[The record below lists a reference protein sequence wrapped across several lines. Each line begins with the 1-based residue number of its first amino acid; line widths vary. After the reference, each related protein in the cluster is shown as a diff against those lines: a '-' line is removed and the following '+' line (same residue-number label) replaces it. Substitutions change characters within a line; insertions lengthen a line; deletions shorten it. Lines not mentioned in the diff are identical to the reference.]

1 MAKTMEIMRE
11 KIEKMNMLIEIKD
24 QKIDN
29 LKKALNEVEGDGGGT
44 GGDGTKIDYDQP
56 VMN

>member
-1 MAKTMEIMRE
+1 MQKTMEIMRE

-29 LKKALNEVEGDGGGT
+29 LKKALHEFEDDGGGT
-44 GGDGTKIDYDQP
+44 GGDGSKIDYD
-56 VMN
+56 